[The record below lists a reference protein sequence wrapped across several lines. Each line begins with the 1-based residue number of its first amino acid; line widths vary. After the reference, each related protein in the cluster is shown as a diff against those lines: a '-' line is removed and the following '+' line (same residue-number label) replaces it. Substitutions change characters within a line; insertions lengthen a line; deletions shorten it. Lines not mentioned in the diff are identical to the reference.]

1 MEEEC
6 LGSVRFRTLII
17 GMMIVGIGREG
28 FVDWVVIMLIVK
40 GGRVEEVEDFFFVGE
55 CVGGGGSA
63 GEGSHA
69 SLPDQLVR
77 VSWRSSGEGLP
88 RSSAARGSDI

>member
-17 GMMIVGIGREG
+17 GMMIVRIGREG

-55 CVGGGGSA
+55 CVGGVA
-63 GEGSHA
+63 LRVRA
-69 SLPDQLVR
+69 RTQACLTSLF
-77 VSWRSSGEGLP
+77 E
-88 RSSAARGSDI
+88 